1 MGTTKRT
8 RGRPR
13 KDPQAS
19 KSKSILLRLEP
30 REKEGF
36 GEAAAVAGVPLAV
49 WMRERLRRVATSELR
64 EVGRQ
69 APFLDGL
76 TDRR

>member
-1 MGTTKRT
+1 MGTTKQRP
-8 RGRPR
+8 GRPR
-13 KDPQAS
+13 KDPAAS

-36 GEAAAVAGVPLAV
+36 GEAAALAGVPLAV
-49 WMRERLRRVATSELR
+49 WIRERLRRMATSELR

-76 TDRR
+76 ADRR